1 MKVLLYVCF
10 ILFVT
15 DEATGQTTDLACG
28 NVNDFDRCLDN
39 AGICDETISRCT
51 CFEGQPFCR
60 CNSQKGE
67 FYIDENCTQGWT
79 VVTFALVA
87 SLPGLTLAVLVG
99 VIVYVIMLPSNKSH
113 TGEGKTTP
121 KTASKEQHLFPGIAF
136 ASDINGR
143 PPPNMRPVQ
152 QDHVPMTAMPN
163 RPYSISSGMRDPK
176 MGGPARPY
184 NPSSG
189 VHPSVD
195 SMTDGRPREPNSMYT
210 DMRDPMGGPV
220 QPYSNGAV
228 RGQIV
233 SNPYARDSPSRNP
246 YEDHSPSA
254 DHHSDYTPH
263 APSHT
268 YDDLKPNQPYSPAP
282 LYGSSEHGNLRN
294 GFPRPQLNLRY

>member
-15 DEATGQTTDLACG
+15 NEATGQTPDPCN
-28 NVNDFDRCLDN
+28 NVIDFNRCLN
-39 AGICDETISRCT
+39 GGVICDEKISRCI

-67 FYIDENCTQGWT
+67 FYVNEDCSQKWT

-99 VIVYVIMLPSNKSH
+99 VVVYVMMLPSNKSH
-113 TGEGKTTP
+113 TGEGITTS
-121 KTASKEQHLFPGIAF
+121 KTASKEQDLFPGVAF
-136 ASDINGR
+136 ASDMNGQ

-152 QDHVPMTAMPN
+152 QGHIPMTAMPN
-163 RPYSISSGMRDPK
+163 HPWIMKNLSLKCHFDCLHSMYTGMRDP
-176 MGGPARPY
+176 
-184 NPSSG
+184 
-189 VHPSVD
+189 
-195 SMTDGRPREPNSMYT
+195 
-210 DMRDPMGGPV
+210 PMGGPV
-220 QPYSNGAV
+220 QPYSYGAV

-246 YEDHSPSA
+246 YEEHSPSA
-254 DHHSDYTPH
+254 DHHSDYRPRV
-263 APSHT
+263 PSHT
-268 YDDLKPNQPYSPAP
+268 YDDLKHNQPYSPAP

-294 GFPRPQLNLRY
+294 GFPRPQLSLRY

>member
-1 MKVLLYVCF
+1 
-10 ILFVT
+10 
-15 DEATGQTTDLACG
+15 G

-67 FYIDENCTQGWT
+67 FYIDENCTQRWT

-99 VIVYVIMLPSNKSH
+99 LIVYVIMLPSNKSH
-113 TGEGKTTP
+113 TGDQC
-121 KTASKEQHLFPGIAF
+121 SCWILVLFIKF
-136 ASDINGR
+136 IC
-143 PPPNMRPVQ
+143 
-152 QDHVPMTAMPN
+152 
-163 RPYSISSGMRDPK
+163 YILI
-176 MGGPARPY
+176 
-184 NPSSG
+184 PSSG
-189 VHPSVD
+189 VHSSVD
-195 SMTDGRPREPNSMYT
+195 SMTDGRPREPNSGFCVVHLC
-210 DMRDPMGGPV
+210 DC
-220 QPYSNGAV
+220 SNGAV

-268 YDDLKPNQPYSPAP
+268 YDELKLNQPYSPAP

>member
-15 DEATGQTTDLACG
+15 DEATGQTTNPACDK
-28 NVNDFDRCLDN
+28 VNDFDQCLDN
-39 AGICDETISRCT
+39 GGLCDEKMSRCT

-67 FYIDENCTQGWT
+67 FYTDENCTQRWT

-99 VIVYVIMLPSNKSH
+99 VIVYVIMLPSDKSH

-121 KTASKEQHLFPGIAF
+121 KTSSKEQGMVPGIAF
-136 ASDINGR
+136 SSDINGR

-152 QDHVPMTAMPN
+152 ENHVLKAMPN
-163 RPYSISSGMRDPK
+163 RLYSS
-176 MGGPARPY
+176 
-184 NPSSG
+184 SSG
-189 VHPSVD
+189 VHPSVN
-195 SMTDGRPREPNSMYT
+195 SMTDGRHREPNSVYT
-210 DMRDPMGGPV
+210 GMRDPPMGGPV

-246 YEDHSPSA
+246 YKEHSPSA
-254 DHHSDYTPH
+254 DHHSDYRPH

-268 YDDLKPNQPYSPAP
+268 YEDLKPNQPYSPAP
-282 LYGSSEHGNLRN
+282 LFASSEHGNLHN
-294 GFPRPQLNLRY
+294 GFPRPQLNLQY